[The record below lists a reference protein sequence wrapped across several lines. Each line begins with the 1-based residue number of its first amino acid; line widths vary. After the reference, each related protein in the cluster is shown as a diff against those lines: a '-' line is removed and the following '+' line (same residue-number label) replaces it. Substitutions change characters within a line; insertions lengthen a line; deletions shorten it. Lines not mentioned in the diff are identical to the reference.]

1 MRVFAGQLRKAGI
14 RHFESQRKGPHRRR
28 HEWGDAPG
36 VAVKKWLH
44 VRATGVRLMLC
55 GPDAHALIRIK
66 SRPARATTRA
76 GQCAMPMRR
85 ARTVRKSHRA
95 ACACPVAGVCAL
107 GHEA

>member
-55 GPDAHALIRIK
+55 GPDAHALSRIK
-66 SRPARATTRA
+66 SRPARAA
-76 GQCAMPMRR
+76 CQCAMPMRR
-85 ARTVRKSHRA
+85 ARTVRKTHRA